1 MACCEMSLRTL
12 DLASAG
18 GHHTDASAAV
28 KGPEF
33 FDHLSD
39 SWSLNGPLL
48 PVVNVSYFAF

>member
-1 MACCEMSLRTL
+1 MSLRTL